1 MTKAKAA
8 HEHWEKQQRRK
19 QEQQRLQQEADAAA
33 AEEEE
38 EESDK
43 DAEQQEEK
51 EQTEEE
57 DSSEGD
63 SEQGKAGTS
72 TPQRSAT
79 RFFDERTRVLTQQAL
94 ERFEAMGAAL
104 YASRAPP
111 ADDPNLVVCESGGQY
126 TRQELAAWQKLAVP
140 LPCLQQLAVEL

>member
-57 DSSEGD
+57 EDSSEGD

-72 TPQRSAT
+72 TPQRAT
-79 RFFDERTRVLTQQAL
+79 RFDERTRVLTQQAL
-94 ERFEAMGAAL
+94 DRFEAMGAL

-111 ADDPNLVVCESGGQY
+111 ADPNLVVCESGGQY

>member
-57 DSSEGD
+57 EDSSEGD

-72 TPQRSAT
+72 APQRSAT
-79 RFFDERTRVLTQQAL
+79 RLFDERTRVLTQQAL
-94 ERFEAMGAAL
+94 DRFEAMGAL

>member
-38 EESDK
+38 ESDK

-63 SEQGKAGTS
+63 SEQGKAGS
-72 TPQRSAT
+72 APQRAT
-79 RFFDERTRVLTQQAL
+79 RFDERTRVLTQAL
-94 ERFEAMGAAL
+94 DRFEAMGAL
-104 YASRAPP
+104 YATRAPP
-111 ADDPNLVVCESGGQY
+111 ADPNLVVCESGGQY
-126 TRQELAAWQKLAVP
+126 TRQELATWQKLAVP

>member
-72 TPQRSAT
+72 TPQRAT
-79 RFFDERTRVLTQQAL
+79 RFDERTRVLTQQAL
-94 ERFEAMGAAL
+94 DRFEAMGAL